1 MTENNYIYAPDTA
14 VSDGFRCRVPMKGT
28 RQVFVINGGVQ
39 GTGKRLSISVPDNG
53 KLDET
58 LQIISVRTPE
68 QAGRIAFGNSIHF
81 GKSSSGA
88 LILCSHTFSEDPFVT
103 EETSEISLGEGASAS
118 IVLMQN
124 EHNKATH
131 NTEFNISLGEGATLN
146 MVFMILHGGSIG
158 NNINIALNGRHA
170 WCDISGLYLVD
181 GSQKVDNRVMLLHNV
196 PECKSTQLFKGIID
210 DSGKA
215 VFKGLIKV
223 LRDAQKTEAY
233 QENHHLILTD
243 EAKGLSEPQLEIYAD
258 DVRCSHGATNG
269 RLDSDALFYMRSRGI
284 PEKEAGLLQQL
295 AFTSGVLEKIHAPE
309 LRERMAA
316 MVEQRLRGEFTD
328 CKGCSRNCC

>member
-81 GKSSSGA
+81 GKNSSGA

-103 EETSEISLGEGASAS
+103 DETSE
-118 IVLMQN
+118 
-124 EHNKATH
+124 
-131 NTEFNISLGEGATLN
+131 ISLGEGATLN

-170 WCDISGLYLVD
+170 GCDISGLYLVD